1 MHTLWSFIVWNTS
14 SHAAVRGNP
23 HSTLYGLWSRHW
35 ESSYHTNSLWL
46 RETDIRTLKEYC
58 KYEAGRV
65 RQRNRAYPPNQ
76 LYFPTF
82 SALTHSRSVLFC
94 FILWLDCK
102 FGQWWS
108 SGSERPL
115 SALLGVGQSILSSL
129 SISVILTFIGTKL
142 YRQTICNLKKQIS
155 TTASVSFVFLCGF
168 HEQNIPWWLR
178 KLKHNVLLRFPK
190 ASLRL
195 LALNIWYW
203 SGISHY
209 FYFTRPC
216 IRNNNLLLRFQKN
229 SSWKCS
235 KKSPRCECLHFFT
248 GYISKM

>member
-23 HSTLYGLWSRHW
+23 HSTLYALWSHQW

-46 RETDIRTLKEYC
+46 RETDMRTLKEYC

-65 RQRNRAYPPNQ
+65 RQRNRAYSPNQ

-82 SALTHSRSVLFC
+82 SALTHSRSLLFC

-115 SALLGVGQSILSSL
+115 SALLRVGQSILSSL

-142 YRQTICNLKKQIS
+142 HRQRICNFKKKNKFPLRHRS
-155 TTASVSFVFLCGF
+155 LAKMSLHGYASCNSVNI
-168 HEQNIPWWLR
+168 QNVDRWRWMALSINECNINR
-178 KLKHNVLLRFPK
+178 KLAKV
-190 ASLRL
+190 
-195 LALNIWYW
+195 
-203 SGISHY
+203 
-209 FYFTRPC
+209 
-216 IRNNNLLLRFQKN
+216 
-229 SSWKCS
+229 
-235 KKSPRCECLHFFT
+235 
-248 GYISKM
+248 